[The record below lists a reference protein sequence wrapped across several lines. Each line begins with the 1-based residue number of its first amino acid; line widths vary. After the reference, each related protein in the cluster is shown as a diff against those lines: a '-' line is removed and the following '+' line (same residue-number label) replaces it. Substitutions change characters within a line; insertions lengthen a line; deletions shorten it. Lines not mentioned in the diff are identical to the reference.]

1 MTKLEIVSLLYLVN
15 DDQLDDAIKYMD
27 DHFRAGGS
35 MDDPD
40 LLKLTDLIWEYE
52 ERTDILNRKY
62 RI

>member
-1 MTKLEIVSLLYLVN
+1 MKKSEMVKLLYLNN
-15 DDQLDDAIKYMD
+15 DDQLDEAIAFID
-27 DHFRAGGS
+27 EHFKKCKS

-52 ERTDILNRKY
+52 ERTDILNRKF

>member
-1 MTKLEIVSLLYLVN
+1 MTKQEMIKLLYLEN
-15 DDQLDDAIKYMD
+15 DDQLDEAIAFID
-27 DHFRAGGS
+27 EHFKRGKS

-52 ERTDILNRKY
+52 ERTDILNRNY